1 MGVPARVLVVDDDGD
16 LRGLVRAVLAPHPRL
31 DVVAEAG
38 DGRSALALAAEC
50 RPDIV
55 VLDLGLPDI
64 SGQDVLTQLR
74 KLLPD
79 VRVVLHTGNAPA
91 KQQAIEEWGADRL
104 VVKGDDIARLIGALE
119 DVAPGSMTSAVTDLP
134 SDVSSA
140 RDARLFVE
148 ACLDRWEADGL
159 IDTAELVVSEL
170 VTNAVVHAR
179 SRCKLALRYSRET
192 LRIEVT
198 DFGEGSP
205 EPQPPSTTRV
215 GGRGLLIVSALAK
228 AWGIDPAP
236 GGKVVWAEL
245 GA

>member
-1 MGVPARVLVVDDDGD
+1 MTDRATVLVVDDDGD

-38 DGRSALALAAEC
+38 DGQSALALAEQHC
-50 RPDIV
+50 PDIV

-64 SGQDVLTQLR
+64 SGHDVLTQLR
-74 KLLPD
+74 ERLPG
-79 VRVVLHTGNAPA
+79 VRVVVHTGNVPA
-91 KQQAIEEWGADRL
+91 KQQAIEEWGADRV
-104 VVKGDDIARLIGALE
+104 VVKGDDLARLIGALE
-119 DVAPGSMTSAVTDLP
+119 DVVPDAAASAVTEFAPDA
-134 SDVSSA
+134 VSA
-140 RDARLFVE
+140 REARMFVDS
-148 ACLDRWEADGL
+148 CLDRWRADGL

-179 SRCKLALRYSRET
+179 TRCRLALRYRDDT

-198 DFGEGSP
+198 DYGGGSP
-205 EPQPPSTTRV
+205 EPQPPSTTRE

-245 GA
+245 GS